1 MFKELAARRRFETVR
16 DPEASPEEGDRAK
29 GSPTLRPCE
38 GNDPAE
44 PEQRGEGAV
53 LGYRHRQ
60 ERLTSARGSWGRSER
75 R

>member
-1 MFKELAARRRFETVR
+1 MFKEIAARRRFETVR
-16 DPEASPEEGDRAK
+16 DPEASPQEGDRARS
-29 GSPTLRPCE
+29 SPTPRPCE

-44 PEQRGEGAV
+44 PERREEGAV
-53 LGYRHRQ
+53 LGHRHRQ

>member
-1 MFKELAARRRFETVR
+1 MFREIAVRRRFETVR
-16 DPEASPEEGDRAK
+16 DPEASPQEGDRVRN
-29 GSPTLRPCE
+29 SPTLHPCE

-44 PEQRGEGAV
+44 PERREEGAV
-53 LGYRHRQ
+53 LGHRHRQ